1 MHDLIQAD
9 LEALGVEVLHGER
22 VDDLADLER
31 QRDEAARY
39 AGRDGNPGRKMV
51 KTKLRSG
58 AVVESDLQ
66 VWPLPSSEYLG
77 RAC

>member
-9 LEALGVEVLHGER
+9 LEAIGVEVRHDER

-31 QRDEAARY
+31 QRDDAARQE
-39 AGRDGNPGRKMV
+39 GRDGKTGRKMIT
-51 KTKLRSG
+51 TKLKSG

-66 VWPLPSSEYLG
+66 VSIVRVGFGL
-77 RAC
+77 